1 MTSLFRDLPIAVQK
15 NSNQVPLPP
24 LVPLVAD
31 PVVLA
36 HPFLQTFPSIAIQG
50 FACPRNVLTC
60 AYWLVTGNYFPVPIG
75 HAITLPAMLRM
86 IEAYVRDFPV
96 ATLLHNPVAPLAS
109 TIVHISGTLRS
120 DGYLVLFVPPIPGLV
135 PMAHFCF
142 IQRLLV
148 DGPPLAPNQRYV
160 LFSEIPLMDNNV
172 YWHATVPSA
181 IYQAMRSQGR
191 ACLCK
196 RRCLHEPA
204 AFRSCPTMAFDPTF
218 GCDYHIQIL
227 SHLPPYSTG
236 PRNTIAYTCMDGTYL
251 VQENATGR
259 DFAETHPSFELQISQ
274 VQVRVV
280 NCQHMQSPV
289 RLRVTGYSLVASMA
303 GIAFQHLRSSPRAS
317 FTQNVVSKLRSR
329 LSTYFHIPSFRT
341 VIDSAFSQK
350 FVNTFLTP
358 VVPKFLMTTDRSRF
372 LSNILPRVYYG
383 SLVLGAVVSGIWFLS
398 ELLKPS
404 RTLAPPLPFSRNWM
418 PPSMAIMP
426 YAAALKNRLAAGPV
440 DASLLRAAL
449 RRYAHEHRHEHLLN
463 PIEVEAWIEAVATSE
478 GRMLVPQVPV
488 GHCATC
494 KKKASLR
501 KRQCL
506 RCRKFPVPRFQL
518 PLLTKWVGML
528 PLYSVHP
535 KIPEGVA
542 FRVDVIAH
550 YKGFPIESTDDAK
563 FVYDTNPPPLTVC
576 GRLCGPMFVG
586 HNVNCYPRGIETTI
600 MAFAARVGVP
610 VANVPAPMFW
620 AALTDFVIQNYLNH
634 PFDVVPMTEQQVL
647 DHQKDPAKRRKL
659 QNCYTEMDNGMFPT
673 FKELSRFGAF
683 SKLEKHVS
691 FTYADPFCPG
701 LLFRKPKLAPR
712 LINSPHP
719 HVNARMAPKT
729 IPVLKWLKALLHE
742 KYHIFYAG
750 CSTPVELNDWL
761 NDAIQTSLWALEDDV
776 SMMDASHTADS
787 QDFAMA
793 MIKKLLSNRDFLDL
807 RDLLLLCRKL
817 RISQS
822 GFKASADDINAS
834 GVPLT
839 SFLNSIT
846 TAFVRLNAI
855 VYAYTSLSVH
865 TADMTAYLK
874 AWSDIVGL
882 IRMAVSGDDGG
893 VFVPEHYHGVRC
905 FTPEWMERYIE
916 AWTWSGFDVGPS
928 KIKTHSPE
936 SWRLF
941 TFLAM
946 RPVWSGERYEFGVE
960 ISRRMKTMFWML
972 DKKMHPTAWAR
983 GVATSLLQASHH
995 VPVVRDICWWFLE
1008 ATKGAVTHVTFD
1020 PISEF
1025 TNVDSTFYQYEIQGR
1040 FNSRGYSEFLDDY
1053 HIEHAEYLD
1062 FQDML
1067 SALADV
1073 HVNLDHIVLRKI
1085 LSLE

>member
-15 NSNQVPLPP
+15 NSSMVPPPP

-36 HPFLQTFPSIAIQG
+36 HPLLQTFPSIAIQG

-60 AYWLVTGNYFPVPIG
+60 AYWLVTGSFFPVPIG
-75 HAITLPAMLRM
+75 PAITLPAMLRM
-86 IEAYVRDFPV
+86 IETYVRDFPV

-109 TIVHISGTLRS
+109 TIVHISGALRS

-160 LFSEIPLMDNNV
+160 LFSDIPLMDNNI

-181 IYQAMRSQGR
+181 IYQAMRAQGR

-196 RRCLHEPA
+196 QRCLHEPQV
-204 AFRSCPTMAFDPTF
+204 FRLAPSMAFDPSF
-218 GCDYHIQIL
+218 GCSYHVQIL
-227 SHLPPYSTG
+227 THLPPYSSG
-236 PRNTIAYTCMDGTYL
+236 PNNRIAYTCMDGTYL

-274 VQVRVV
+274 VQVRLV
-280 NCQHMQSPV
+280 CCIHMQSPI
-289 RLRVTGYSLVASMA
+289 RLRVTGYSLVASTI
-303 GIAFQHLRSSPRAS
+303 GIAWQHLQPPKRPTLIQSVARTFYVWTSK
-317 FTQNVVSKLRSR
+317 TLGVS
-329 LSTYFHIPSFRT
+329 SFRT
-341 VIDSAFSQK
+341 FLDSSFSQR
-350 FVNTFLTP
+350 FIRTFLNP
-358 VVPKFLMTTDRSRF
+358 
-372 LSNILPRVYYG
+372 ILPKRLMITDWNRLITRMMPRILYG
-383 SLVLGAVVSGIWFLS
+383 SMVLGAVISGLWFVF

-404 RTLAPPLPFSRNWM
+404 RALAPPLPFSRNWM

-440 DASLLRAAL
+440 DANLLRAAL

-478 GRMLVPQVPV
+478 GRMMIPQVPV

-506 RCRKFPVPRFQL
+506 QCRKFPVPRFQL
-518 PLLTKWVGML
+518 PLITKWVGML

-535 KIPEGVA
+535 KIPVGVA
-542 FRVDVIAH
+542 FRVDVVAH

-586 HNVNCYPRGIETTI
+586 FNVNCYPRGIETTI

-620 AALTDFVIQNYLNH
+620 MALTDFVLQNYLNH
-634 PFDVVPMTEQQVL
+634 PFDVVPMTEQEVL

-659 QNCYTEMDNGMFPT
+659 QNCYAEMDNGMFPT

-691 FTYADPFCPG
+691 TTYADPFCPG
-701 LLFRKPKLAPR
+701 LVFRKPKLAPR

-750 CSTPVELNDWL
+750 CSTPTELNNWL
-761 NDAIQTSLWALEDDV
+761 NEAIQTSLWALEDDV

-793 MIKKLLSNRDFLDL
+793 MIRKLLSNRDFVDL

-855 VYAYTSLSVH
+855 VYAYTGLSVH
-865 TADMTAYLK
+865 TAEMTDYLK
-874 AWSDIVGL
+874 AWSDITCL

-893 VFVPEHYHGVRC
+893 VFVPECYHGVHC

-983 GVATSLLQASHH
+983 GVATSLLLASHH
-995 VPVVRDICWWFLE
+995 VPVVRDICYWFLE
-1008 ATKGAVTHVTFD
+1008 STKGAVTHVTFD

-1040 FNSRGYSEFLDDY
+1040 FNNRGYSEFLDDY
-1053 HIEHAEYLD
+1053 HIEHDEYID

-1067 SALADV
+1067 AALGDV